1 MWRRALIS
9 RKKLPKW
16 LRKFR
21 KPKGSKKVFFT
32 VKRTIHKQRRY
43 EMPNKRMS
51 KSQFVAT
58 LAKKSGLDKKQA
70 TSALDTIN
78 AMVAQQLSK
87 RGPGEVL
94 IPGLLKL
101 SVVDKPATRQHEG
114 VNPFTK
120 EPMTYKAKA
129 ARKVIRVRPLKAL
142 KDAV

>member
-1 MWRRALIS
+1 LTS

-16 LRKFR
+16 LRRFR
-21 KPKGSKKVFFT
+21 RPTGSKKVFT
-32 VKRTIHKQRRY
+32 VKRTIDKQRRY
-43 EMPNKRMS
+43 EMSDKRMS
-51 KSQFVAT
+51 KSQFVTT
-58 LAKKSGLDKKQA
+58 LAEKSGLNRKQA

-78 AMVAQQLSK
+78 AMVAQQLGK

-101 SVVDKPATRQHEG
+101 NIVDKPATRKHEG
-114 VNPFTK
+114 INPFTK

-129 ARKVIRVRPLKAL
+129 ARKVIKVRPLKAL